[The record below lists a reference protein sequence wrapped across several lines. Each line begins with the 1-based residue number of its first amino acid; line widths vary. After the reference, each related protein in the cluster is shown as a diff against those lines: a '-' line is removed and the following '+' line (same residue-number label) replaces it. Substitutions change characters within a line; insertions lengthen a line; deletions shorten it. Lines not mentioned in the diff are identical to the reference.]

1 MNLQGEERRPRVT
14 LRVHVGG
21 SVPPGSPPSPRK
33 AGSRRAGAGRGG
45 EGPSQGHSHSEIRPA
60 GEGRKVVF
68 H

>member
-1 MNLQGEERRPRVT
+1 MLGVGPR
-14 LRVHVGG
+14 LGL
-21 SVPPGSPPSPRK
+21 PLPQE
-33 AGSRRAGAGRGG
+33 SRFQKGGAGRGG